1 MNLSVIHDNTI
12 IDILLIQYDK
22 FTDHRG
28 YLAEVFNTKILTPYI
43 DQQFVQEKTALS
55 YYGVLRG
62 LHYQTYPFQQGKLVR
77 CIIGSILDIAVDI
90 RKESKTYGQYVTHT
104 LSETNNLMMYIPP
117 GFAHGVL
124 CLSQPQAIFSYWT
137 TNDHSKYHEHGLNW
151 SDPKLN
157 IQLPIPIQD
166 IILSDKDKEL
176 PYLENI

>member
-43 DQQFVQEKTALS
+43 NQQFLQEKIAMS

-62 LHYQTYPFQQGKLVR
+62 LHYQNYPFEQGKLVR
-77 CIIGSILDIAVDI
+77 CISGSILDIAVDL
-90 RKESKTYGQYVTHT
+90 RKGSKTYGQYISHV
-104 LSETNNLMMYIPP
+104 LNDTNNLMMYIPP

-124 CLSQPQAIFSYWT
+124 CLSKPQALFGYWT
-137 TNDHSKYHEHGLNW
+137 TNDYSKEHERGLNW
-151 SDPKLN
+151 SDPELN
-157 IQLPIPIQD
+157 IQIPIPATD
-166 IILSDKDKEL
+166 VILSDKDREL
-176 PYLENI
+176 PYLATI